1 MNLYLDFYETLL
13 TEKQRTICNYYYRED
28 YSITEISEIE
38 NISRAAVHDAIKRS
52 EQILEDVE
60 SKLKCYESFS
70 KRCILYDKI
79 KSFNHKDINLL
90 VDECIKTE

>member
-1 MNLYLDFYETLL
+1 MNFYLDFYEQLL
-13 TEKQRTICNYYYRED
+13 TEKQRQICNYYYRED
-28 YSITEISEIE
+28 YSITEIAEIE

-60 SKLKCYESFS
+60 LKLKCYESFA
-70 KRCILYDKI
+70 KRCLLYEKI
-79 KSFNHKDINLL
+79 KSFNHKEINHL